1 MSTCPKHQWNLP
13 CYTCTREANQ
23 ESERRSRIWRFGN
36 MRLLRERLFIP
47 SPPPPTERI
56 YVSVPEVDPATMKA
70 TGEMKPYGYVDLP
83 SDLTRGQ

>member
-1 MSTCPKHQWNLP
+1 
-13 CYTCTREANQ
+13 
-23 ESERRSRIWRFGN
+23 